1 MFVWAKTPDNWPDDV
16 AFAKM
21 LMRKAGVIVVPGSA
35 FGDLGKGYVRIALVQ
50 DKERIEEAACRI
62 GASLSQA

>member
-1 MFVWAKTPDNWPDDV
+1 
-16 AFAKM
+16 M

-50 DKERIEEAACRI
+50 DKERIEEAARRI
-62 GASLSQA
+62 GECL